1 MKYRYILLVLAAL
14 LPLSCHKVEHVAP
27 TADRQGITSLTA
39 YFTSGK
45 YVDQEMGR
53 LEVTDP
59 NTERYVIPI
68 PWFFPEASDD
78 ITTPYMIRV
87 RVRATLQANC
97 KLSPALTT
105 LDLTEENHFTY
116 TDATGASRDI
126 VITGERVKSS
136 KCELL
141 SFAIQSPTISGMVDK
156 VNRQVSLI
164 TAKDLSVA
172 QATAMVS
179 PHATISP
186 DPSEVRNYNTDE
198 GIVYTVT
205 AHDGVTKAEYRVVKN
220 VPEKIDYGVNTSSV
234 EALFNM
240 DPSTGLGLPPYNAVA
255 NVSMGVIDSDL
266 IVNMGDGSTPRY
278 YNKIIGTYGGEIKLG
293 SAVPT
298 GAIASDEQDHL
309 LICNLAASG
318 ETVNIWKT
326 ASVKEAPELFYSFTN
341 ENGLAVPAGS
351 EMKVIGNV
359 EEEAAIS
366 ITCPGIAGITAS
378 SYFWSLH
385 VVDGA
390 VVSCELKDVS
400 GSVFAFENMAGST
413 YQWSASP
420 SSSPCVPAASATND
434 GGWYCS
440 VYSDNGLTWF
450 QPDLT
455 VGKRLNGYGDGS
467 DDVDGGGTY
476 VDSNTDPNN
485 LDTKGFNK
493 ANYLALFVSNHF
505 PKWWPGPQ
513 LYVYDI
519 TSGLQGDNVWNSPSL
534 VFSKPYMYNMQYNT
548 GAQDGNGACG
558 DVILAPSADGY
569 MLYIYYYDHYSQMIG
584 GYSLDCIKR

>member
-1 MKYRYILLVLAAL
+1 MKKTLLILLAAAFAAA
-14 LPLSCHKVEHVAP
+14 CHEPEFVEP

-53 LEVTDP
+53 LEVNDP
-59 NTERYVIPI
+59 DLERYVIPI
-68 PWFFPEASDD
+68 PWFFPENSDD
-78 ITTPYMIRV
+78 ITTPYMLRV

-97 KLSPALTT
+97 KLDPPLSI

-126 VITGERVKSS
+126 IITGERVKSN

-141 SFAIQSPTISGMVDK
+141 SFTVKSPMLNGMVDK

-172 QATAMVS
+172 EATAMVS
-179 PHATISP
+179 AHATISP
-186 DPSEVRNYNTDE
+186 DPGVAHNYNDGFTF
-198 GIVYTVT
+198 TVT
-205 AHDGVTKAEYRVVKN
+205 AHDGVTKADYFVIKN
-220 VPEKIDYGVNTSSV
+220 VPEKIDYGVNTASA
-234 EALFNM
+234 EKLFNL
-240 DPSTGLGLPPYNAVA
+240 DPNTGMGLPGYKAVA

-278 YNKIIGTYGGEIKLG
+278 YNKIIGTYGGEIKIG

-309 LICNLAASG
+309 LICNLAEPG
-318 ETVNIWKT
+318 ETFTIWKT
-326 ASVKEAPELFYSFTN
+326 SSVKEAPVELLSFAN
-341 ENGLAVPAGS
+341 DQDVQLGL
-351 EMKVIGNV
+351 EMKVIGDIEN
-359 EEEAAIS
+359 EAAIS
-366 ITCPGIAGITAS
+366 VTYPGLAGVTTSGRFRSI
-378 SYFWSLH
+378 H
-385 VVDGA
+385 IVGGA
-390 VVSCELKDVS
+390 VVSNELKDLSPGFMWGSEAS
-400 GSVFAFENMAGST
+400 GST
-413 YQWSASP
+413 
-420 SSSPCVPAASATND
+420 CVPAASAQND
-434 GGWYCS
+434 GGWYSCK
-440 VYSDNGLTWF
+440 YSENELTWF
-450 QPDLT
+450 KPDLS
-455 VGKRLNGYGDGS
+455 VGKTLNGYGDGT
-467 DDVDGGGTY
+467 DEVDGGGTY
-476 VDSNTDPNN
+476 VDSNTSPNN
-485 LDTKGFNK
+485 LDTKGFNN
-493 ANYLALFVSNHF
+493 ARFLALFVSNHF

-519 TSGLQGDNVWNSPSL
+519 TSGLQGDNIWNSPSL
-534 VFSKPYMYNMQYNT
+534 VFSMPYMYNLQYNT

-569 MLYIYYYDHYSQMIG
+569 TLYIYYYDHYAQMLG